1 MRYLLLSL
9 LGAAVFL
16 FARLSDLSELGL
28 LSKGIPV
35 IALLL
40 WLRNAPNGQYRR
52 WLSIGLLCSLAGD
65 ILLDWPADLF
75 VFGLGAFLLAHLA
88 YLRAYLSDC
97 KQPAWLALLLAF
109 AIGGT
114 MFATLAS
121 ANLGPLLIP
130 VACYALAISAMLWRA
145 LARLGQPGLDTTSTR
160 QAAIGAALFVLSD
173 SLIGINRFVAPFE
186 AAPMAIMLSYWLG
199 QWGIAASAFKH
210 PRNPALT

>member
-1 MRYLLLSL
+1 MRYLLLGL

-16 FARLSDLSELGL
+16 YARLSGLSELGL

-40 WLRNAPNGQYRR
+40 WLRTAPSGLYRC
-52 WLSIGLLCSLAGD
+52 WISLGLLCSLTGD
-65 ILLDWPADLF
+65 ILLDWPGDLF

-97 KQPAWLALLLAF
+97 KQPEWLALLLALTT
-109 AIGGT
+109 GGT
-114 MFATLAS
+114 MFAILAS

-145 LARLGQPGLDTTSTR
+145 LARLGQPGLPSISTR
-160 QAAIGAALFVLSD
+160 LAAGGAALFVLSD
-173 SLIGINRFVAPFE
+173 SLIGINRFVAPFD
-186 AAPMAIMLSYWLG
+186 AAPLAIMLTYWLG
-199 QWGIAASAFKH
+199 QWAIAASAFN
-210 PRNPALT
+210 RSQNA

>member
-1 MRYLLLSL
+1 MRYLLPGL

-16 FARLSDLSELGL
+16 YARFDGLSELGL

-40 WLRNAPNGQYRR
+40 WLRTAPSSLYRR
-52 WLSIGLLCSLAGD
+52 WISLGLLASLAGD
-65 ILLDWPADLF
+65 ILLDWPVDLF

-97 KQPAWLALLLAF
+97 TQPAWLALLLALST
-109 AIGGT
+109 GGT
-114 MFATLAS
+114 MFAILAS

-145 LARLGQPGLDTTSTR
+145 LARLGQPGLNTDSTR
-160 QAAIGAALFVLSD
+160 LAAAGAALFVLSD

-186 AAPMAIMLSYWLG
+186 AAPLAIMLSYWLG
-199 QWGIAASAFKH
+199 QWAIAASAFKQA
-210 PRNPALT
+210 R